1 MKIEITIPNN
11 LNEIT
16 LGQYQKFLSIAE
28 NNKEGEFLNAKM
40 IEIFCGISLAD
51 TYNLKMSSVTAI
63 LDILNDMLEQKPQHI
78 VQFKMDGVKYGF
90 VPDLDELTLGEYIDL
105 DNNISKWEQIHVAM
119 NVLYRPIKD
128 SKGLNYNIKD
138 YETSDSDKM
147 KNMPLGAAMGSLF
160 FFYNLGLELSRD
172 TILSSKNQLQTE
184 AIQEHLTSQQNGDGT
199 NQFGLSLEEALKNLS
214 RLKTQTFINA

>member
-90 VPDLDELTLGEYIDL
+90 IPDLDELTLGEYIDL
-105 DNNISKWEQIHVAM
+105 DNNISKWEQIHIAM

-128 SKGLNYNIKD
+128 SKGLNYNTKD
-138 YETSDSDKM
+138 YDTSDSDKM

-160 FFYNLGLELSRD
+160 FFYNLGLELSRH
-172 TILSSKNQLQTE
+172 TILSSKKQLQTE
-184 AIQEHLTSQQNGDGT
+184 TFQEGQTSQPNGDGI
-199 NQFGLSLEEALKNLS
+199 NQYMLSLNQILQDLKVSLN
-214 RLKTQTFINA
+214 

>member
-63 LDILNDMLEQKPQHI
+63 LDVLNNMLEQKPQHI

-90 VPDLDELTLGEYIDL
+90 IPDLDELTLGEYIDL

-138 YETSDSDKM
+138 YDTSDSDKM

-172 TILSSKNQLQTE
+172 TILSSKKQLQTE
-184 AIQEHLTSQQNGDGT
+184 ATQEGLTSQQNGDGI
-199 NQFGLSLEEALKNLS
+199 NQYMLSLNQILQDLKISLN
-214 RLKTQTFINA
+214 

>member
-1 MKIEITIPNN
+1 MKIEVTIPNN

-16 LGQYQKFLSIAE
+16 VGQYQKFLSIAE

-51 TYNLKMSSVTAI
+51 TYSLKMSSVTAI

-90 VPDLDELTLGEYIDL
+90 IPDLDELTLGEYIDL
-105 DNNISKWEQIHVAM
+105 DNNISKWEQIHIAM

-138 YETSDSDKM
+138 YDTSDSDKM
-147 KNMPLGAAMGSLF
+147 KNMPLGAAMGSVF
-160 FFYNLGLELSRD
+160 FFYNLGLELSRH
-172 TILSSKNQLQTE
+172 TILSSKKQLKTE
-184 AIQEHLTSQQNGDGT
+184 TFQEGQTSQLNGDGI
-199 NQFGLSLEEALKNLS
+199 NQSMDYLKEILDNLKISLN
-214 RLKTQTFINA
+214 

>member
-1 MKIEITIPNN
+1 MKIEVTIPNN

-40 IEIFCGISLAD
+40 IEIFCGISLAE

-63 LDILNDMLEQKPQHI
+63 LDILNDMLSQKPQHI
-78 VQFKMDGVKYGF
+78 IQFKMGGVNYGF
-90 VPDLDELTLGEYIDL
+90 IPDLDELTLGEYIDL
-105 DNNISKWEQIHVAM
+105 DNNISKWDQIHVAM

-128 SKGLNYNIKD
+128 SKGVNYNIKD
-138 YETSDSDKM
+138 YDTSDSDKM
-147 KNMPLGAAMGSLF
+147 KNMPLGAAMGSIF

-172 TILSSKNQLQTE
+172 TILSSNNQTE
-184 AIQEHLTSQQNGDGT
+184 MEGIQDQLISKNDMDGINQYLVSLTEILQD
-199 NQFGLSLEEALKNLS
+199 LKISLN
-214 RLKTQTFINA
+214 

>member
-63 LDILNDMLEQKPQHI
+63 LDVLNNMLEQKPQHI

-90 VPDLDELTLGEYIDL
+90 IPDLDELSLGEYIDL
-105 DNNISKWEQIHVAM
+105 DNNISKWEQIHIAM

-138 YETSDSDKM
+138 YDTSDSDKM

-184 AIQEHLTSQQNGDGT
+184 ATQEGLTSHQNGDGI
-199 NQFGLSLEEALKNLS
+199 NQYMLSLNQILQDLKISLN
-214 RLKTQTFINA
+214 

>member
-138 YETSDSDKM
+138 YDTSDSDKM

-172 TILSSKNQLQTE
+172 TILSSKKQLQTE
-184 AIQEHLTSQQNGDGT
+184 ATQEGQTSQQDGDGI
-199 NQFGLSLEEALKNLS
+199 NQYMLWLNQILQDLKISLN
-214 RLKTQTFINA
+214 

>member
-63 LDILNDMLEQKPQHI
+63 LDVLNNMLEQKPQHI

-105 DNNISKWEQIHVAM
+105 DNNISKWEQIHIAM

-138 YETSDSDKM
+138 YDTSDSDKM

-172 TILSSKNQLQTE
+172 TILSSKKQLQTE
-184 AIQEHLTSQQNGDGT
+184 ATQEGLTSQQNGDGI
-199 NQFGLSLEEALKNLS
+199 NQYMLSLNQILQDLKISLN
-214 RLKTQTFINA
+214 

>member
-90 VPDLDELTLGEYIDL
+90 IPDLDELTLGEYIDL
-105 DNNISKWEQIHVAM
+105 DNNISKWEQIHIAM

-128 SKGLNYNIKD
+128 SKGLNYNTKD
-138 YETSDSDKM
+138 YDTSDSDKM

-160 FFYNLGLELSRD
+160 FFYNLGLELSRH
-172 TILSSKNQLQTE
+172 TILSSKKQLQTE
-184 AIQEHLTSQQNGDGT
+184 ATQEGQTSLQNGDGI
-199 NQFGLSLEEALKNLS
+199 NQYMLSLNQILQDLKISLN
-214 RLKTQTFINA
+214 

>member
-63 LDILNDMLEQKPQHI
+63 LDVLNNMLEQKPQHI

-138 YETSDSDKM
+138 YDTSDSDKM

-172 TILSSKNQLQTE
+172 TILSSKKQLQTE
-184 AIQEHLTSQQNGDGT
+184 ATQEGQTSQQDGDGI
-199 NQFGLSLEEALKNLS
+199 NQYMLWLNQILQDLKISLN
-214 RLKTQTFINA
+214 

>member
-1 MKIEITIPNN
+1 
-11 LNEIT
+11 
-16 LGQYQKFLSIAE
+16 
-28 NNKEGEFLNAKM
+28 M

-63 LDILNDMLEQKPQHI
+63 LDVLNNMLEQKPQHI

-90 VPDLDELTLGEYIDL
+90 IPDLDELTLGEYIDL

-138 YETSDSDKM
+138 YDTSDSDKM
-147 KNMPLGAAMGSLF
+147 KNMPLGAAMGSIF

-172 TILSSKNQLQTE
+172 TILSSNNQAE
-184 AIQEHLTSQQNGDGT
+184 MEGIQEQHNFATSDGDGT
-199 NQFGLSLEEALKNLS
+199 TQFMDSLTEILQNLKISLN
-214 RLKTQTFINA
+214 

>member
-63 LDILNDMLEQKPQHI
+63 LDVLNNMLEQKPQHI

-138 YETSDSDKM
+138 YDTSDSDKM

-172 TILSSKNQLQTE
+172 TILSSKKQLQTE
-184 AIQEHLTSQQNGDGT
+184 ATQEGLTSQQNGDGI
-199 NQFGLSLEEALKNLS
+199 NQYMLSLNQILQDLKISLN
-214 RLKTQTFINA
+214 

>member
-138 YETSDSDKM
+138 YDTSDSDKM

-172 TILSSKNQLQTE
+172 TILSSKKQLQTE
-184 AIQEHLTSQQNGDGT
+184 ATQEGQTSQQNGDGI
-199 NQFGLSLEEALKNLS
+199 NQYMLSLNQILQDLKISLN
-214 RLKTQTFINA
+214 

>member
-1 MKIEITIPNN
+1 MKIEVTIPNN

-90 VPDLDELTLGEYIDL
+90 IPDLDELTLGEYIDL
-105 DNNISKWEQIHVAM
+105 DNNISKWDQIHIAM

-138 YETSDSDKM
+138 YDTSDSDKM

-160 FFYNLGLELSRD
+160 FS
-172 TILSSKNQLQTE
+172 TI
-184 AIQEHLTSQQNGDGT
+184 
-199 NQFGLSLEEALKNLS
+199 
-214 RLKTQTFINA
+214 

>member
-1 MKIEITIPNN
+1 MKIEVTIPNN

-28 NNKEGEFLNAKM
+28 NNKEGEFLDAKM
-40 IEIFCGISLAD
+40 IEIFCGISLAE

-78 VQFKMDGVKYGF
+78 VQFKMNGVRYGF

-105 DNNISKWEQIHVAM
+105 DNNISKWEQIHIAM

-138 YETSDSDKM
+138 YDTSDSDKM
-147 KNMPLGAAMGSLF
+147 KNMPLGAAMGSIF
-160 FFYNLGLELSRD
+160 FFYNLGIELANH
-172 TILSSKNQLQTE
+172 TILYSNNQAE
-184 AIQEHLTSQQNGDGT
+184 MEIYQEQLTSIENGGGI
-199 NQFGLSLEEALKNLS
+199 NQFMDSLTEILHNLKISLN
-214 RLKTQTFINA
+214 

>member
-128 SKGLNYNIKD
+128 SKGNNYNIKD
-138 YETSDSDKM
+138 YDTTNSDKM

-172 TILSSKNQLQTE
+172 TILSSKKQLQTE
-184 AIQEHLTSQQNGDGT
+184 ATQEGQTSQQNGDGI
-199 NQFGLSLEEALKNLS
+199 NQYMLSLNQILQDLKISLN
-214 RLKTQTFINA
+214 

>member
-11 LNEIT
+11 INEIT

-51 TYNLKMSSVTAI
+51 TYSLKMSSVTAI

-90 VPDLDELTLGEYIDL
+90 IPDLDELTLGEYIDL
-105 DNNISKWEQIHVAM
+105 DNNISKWEQIHIAM

-138 YETSDSDKM
+138 YDTSDSDKM
-147 KNMPLGAAMGSLF
+147 KNMPLGAAMGSVF
-160 FFYNLGLELSRD
+160 FFYNLGLELSRH
-172 TILSSKNQLQTE
+172 TILSSKKQLKTE
-184 AIQEHLTSQQNGDGT
+184 TFQEGQTSQLNGDGI
-199 NQFGLSLEEALKNLS
+199 NQSMDYLKEILDNLKISLN
-214 RLKTQTFINA
+214 

>member
-1 MKIEITIPNN
+1 MKIEVTIPNN

-40 IEIFCGISLAD
+40 IEIFCGISLAE

-63 LDILNDMLEQKPQHI
+63 LDILNEMLEQKPQHI
-78 VQFKMDGVKYGF
+78 VQFKMNGVRYGF

-105 DNNISKWEQIHVAM
+105 DNNISKWDQIHIAM

-128 SKGLNYNIKD
+128 SKGVNYNIKD
-138 YETSDSDKM
+138 YDTSDSDKM
-147 KNMPLGAAMGSLF
+147 KNMPLGAAMGSIF
-160 FFYNLGLELSRD
+160 FFYNLGLELSRH
-172 TILSSKNQLQTE
+172 TILSSNNQTE
-184 AIQEHLTSQQNGDGT
+184 MEGIQEQLTLQQNGDGI
-199 NQFGLSLEEALKNLS
+199 NQYMLSLNQILQDLKISLN
-214 RLKTQTFINA
+214 